1 VAASKTGNSAFHAS
15 PPAPTLPEP
24 SNAVPSERHS
34 IASAYAT
41 TNQQREKCLLS
52 VTPAQI
58 AWRPFDAFHNAV
70 SIAILIGR
78 PGEVGPYVVRMSV
91 PAKIQV
97 APHAHDH
104 DCLYT
109 VLEGTLHLAEG
120 RKVDEQELRV
130 YPTGSVI
137 VVPKH
142 THHYFGSQTETVV
155 LQITAL
161 GRAPG
166 A

>member
-1 VAASKTGNSAFHAS
+1 MSKEQG
-15 PPAPTLPEP
+15 
-24 SNAVPSERHS
+24 
-34 IASAYAT
+34 
-41 TNQQREKCLLS
+41 EKRFLS
-52 VTPAQI
+52 VTPEQI
-58 AWRPFDAFHNAV
+58 TYRPFDAFHNAV
-70 SIAILIGR
+70 CIAILVGR
-78 PGEVGPYVVRMSV
+78 PGEIGPYVVRMSV

-97 APHAHDH
+97 APHVHDH

-109 VLEGTLHLAEG
+109 VLEGTLQFAEG
-120 RKVDEQELRV
+120 RKVGEQELRA

-142 THHYFGSQTETVV
+142 AHHYFGSETEPVI

-161 GRAPG
+161 GRTPG